1 MIARGTFAH
10 GMVLCAAWTI
20 IAFLV
25 LPMLVVVPVSFTDT
39 YFLSMPQERLSL
51 QHYENFVTDPRWMN
65 AILQSVLIGVAATA
79 AATVLG
85 TLCAIGCWRIASG
98 MSDMVRLLM
107 LAPIIVP
114 QIVQALAFYRVWID
128 LGLLDTYLGVILAHT
143 LIGLPY
149 VVITVSASLS
159 NFDVRLEQAAR
170 NLGANMAQTIRL
182 VILPRIVPGI
192 ASGALFVFIISFD
205 EIVTVLF
212 ITSRRIQTLP
222 KMIWDGI
229 QEHLDPTIAVV
240 AVIFTVI
247 VFGFLL
253 IERLLSLR
261 EERAA
266 RAAKASQLGVQ
277 ET

>member
-1 MIARGTFAH
+1 MTGRMTFSRGLA
-10 GMVLCAAWTI
+10 LCAAWTI
-20 IAFLV
+20 VAFMV

-39 YFLSMPQERLSL
+39 YFLSMPQEQLSL
-51 QHYENFVTDPRWMN
+51 QHYQNFFQNPRWLN
-65 AILQSVLIGVAATA
+65 AIWQSVLIALGATA
-79 AATVLG
+79 IAVVLG

-98 MSDMVRLLM
+98 MSDMVRLIM

-128 LGLLDTYLGVILAHT
+128 FGLLDSYTGVILAHSM
-143 LIGLPY
+143 IGLPY
-149 VVITVSASLS
+149 VVITVSAALS

-170 NLGANMAQTIRL
+170 NLGASMAQTVAL
-182 VILPRIVPGI
+182 VILPRIWPGV
-192 ASGALFVFIISFD
+192 ASGAVFVFILSFD

-240 AVIFTVI
+240 AVIFTVLVAII
-247 VFGFLL
+247 VVIDQLL
-253 IERLLSLR
+253 R
-261 EERAA
+261 A
-266 RAAKASQLGVQ
+266 RAAAVAARKP
-277 ET
+277 